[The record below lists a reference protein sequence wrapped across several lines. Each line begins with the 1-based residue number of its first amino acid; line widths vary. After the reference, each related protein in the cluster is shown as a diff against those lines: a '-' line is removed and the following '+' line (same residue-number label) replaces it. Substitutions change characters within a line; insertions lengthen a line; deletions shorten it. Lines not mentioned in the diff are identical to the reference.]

1 MKKSTALS
9 LAVVAATAP
18 MIALAPAAAADGMGH
33 HRHHRHHGELQ
44 MHAGL
49 DPVPTNRVHGHGWT
63 RVSLQGDKATVRIK
77 VDGLLDNAPH
87 AQHIHIAAKGVC
99 PPASAATRHKGH
111 LAISTVDGQPF
122 YGRIGASLTTIGDTS
137 PDSAL
142 AVKRF
147 PNKGSYFYSRTIK
160 VNHATAES
168 LRDGTAVIV
177 VHGIDYN
184 RNGRYDYVLGKSELD
199 PSLPLEATAPA
210 LCGALKKG
218 PGGPVHGGVGGT
230 QAGDDSIA
238 MTAAGGGLALLA
250 AGGTVYLRRRR
261 SAQS

>member
-18 MIALAPAAAADGMGH
+18 MIALAPTAAADGMGH
-33 HRHHRHHGELQ
+33 HGTLQ
-44 MHAGL
+44 MHASL
-49 DPVPTNRVHGHGWT
+49 DPVPTNHVHGHGWT
-63 RVSLQGDKATVRIK
+63 RVSLQGDKATVRVK
-77 VDGLLDNAPH
+77 VRGLLNNAAH

-99 PPASAATRHKGH
+99 PPASAARKHNGH
-111 LAISTVDGQPF
+111 RAISTADGRPF
-122 YGRIGASLTTIGDTS
+122 YGKIGASLTTTGDTG
-137 PDSAL
+137 PNSAL

-147 PNKGSYFYSRTIK
+147 PDKGSYFYNRTIK
-160 VNHATAES
+160 VGPQTAKS
-168 LRDGTAVIV
+168 LRSGTAVIV

-184 RNGRYDYVLGKSELD
+184 HNGRYDYVLGKSELD

-230 QAGDDSIA
+230 QAGDDGIA
-238 MTAAGGGLALLA
+238 MTAAAGGLALLA

-261 SAQS
+261 STQS